1 MLSVVE
7 EQKVLLIADFSA
19 RFDIKILKGNLLY
32 QFSRSK
38 RKSDISGL
46 DF

>member
-7 EQKVLLIADFSA
+7 EERVLLIADFSA
-19 RFDIKILKGNLLY
+19 RFDIQILKGNLLH

-38 RKSDISGL
+38 RNSDISGL